1 MQQSTGQQPV
11 IDSNLLSHI
20 QTLTSQ
26 LLNKKPPEP
35 GFNKVD
41 KQFLPPKK
49 DFIVYTNRHDR
60 RRTFYK
66 GCSVNTHMVPRV
78 GTLKIE

>member
-49 DFIVYTNRHDR
+49 ILLYMPIGMIGDILFIRAVLLIHTWYP
-60 RRTFYK
+60 
-66 GCSVNTHMVPRV
+66 G
-78 GTLKIE
+78 LAL